1 MTHLPQ
7 DIKTNA
13 MIKIIKRG
21 ERKAE
26 TSAPVKTQPKQ
37 RGLPNSTA
45 EFSNTVKVWIE
56 QFRRQRQ
63 IEAQRTFRSL
73 FRES

>member
-1 MTHLPQ
+1 
-7 DIKTNA
+7 

-21 ERKAE
+21 ERRTE
-26 TSAPVKTQPKQ
+26 TSEPVKTSPKH
-37 RGLPNSTA
+37 RRLPNSAA
-45 EFSNTVKVWIE
+45 EFSNTVTVWIE